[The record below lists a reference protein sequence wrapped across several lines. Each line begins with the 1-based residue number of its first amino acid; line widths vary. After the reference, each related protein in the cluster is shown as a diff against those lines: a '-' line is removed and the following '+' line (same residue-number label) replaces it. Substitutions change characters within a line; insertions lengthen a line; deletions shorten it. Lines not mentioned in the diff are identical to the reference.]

1 MSRVRDSEE
10 CCPPSCCDMRGMLS
24 FQILWELSKKAMNGQ
39 ELARQIAERRGS
51 QPTPGTIYPALRDL
65 AVRKLIDGASDG
77 KQVVYTLTEAGKQ
90 GLVEACRY
98 FYRAFGDIFEDCKI
112 SHSV

>member
-1 MSRVRDSEE
+1 
-10 CCPPSCCDMRGMLS
+10 MLS
-24 FQILWELSKKAMNGQ
+24 FQILWELSKKPMNGQ

-51 QPTPGTIYPALRDL
+51 RPTPGTIYPALRDL
-65 AVRKLIDGASDG
+65 AVRKLIDGISDG
-77 KQVVYTLTEAGKQ
+77 KQVVYTLTETGKQ
-90 GLVEACRY
+90 GLTEACRY